1 MILSHFL
8 LSKAKVESAI
18 KGKVSWVGLSG
29 AVFVAVSAKVL
40 EADGDSEPLC

>member
-8 LSKAKVESAI
+8 WSKAKVESAI
-18 KGKVSWVGLSG
+18 KGKAGLSG
-29 AVFVAVSAKVL
+29 VTVSAKVL